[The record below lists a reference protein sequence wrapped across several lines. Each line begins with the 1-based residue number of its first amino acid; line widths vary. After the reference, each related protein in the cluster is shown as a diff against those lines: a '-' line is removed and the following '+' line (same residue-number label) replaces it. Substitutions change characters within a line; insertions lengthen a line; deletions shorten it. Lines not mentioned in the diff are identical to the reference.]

1 MFGEGTYAN
10 PIKIEGAT
18 NVVLEGANPANSSDA
33 SIIKAYSS
41 FESAAG
47 ATRKSIFEVS
57 GSSNVTVSRFNFD
70 FACVYDESVNNR
82 DATLTPV
89 FVHYRMGGITFIDTS
104 GTISDNFIGNYY
116 DMWSTLGLI
125 VKPNPDGPDGEELG
139 DNYQDLGSSFIPPE
153 RGTNHCEGRTRHQ
166 QSEYANR
173 AAFGAIFALST
184 PAHIPTVDAGGK
196 VTNLRPIRIEGNE
209 FVNAVKPAIGISG
222 WYDFMVRRN
231 TIRRANNG
239 IDISGGASGRVSS
252 NTIQDTNL
260 GVVYAPS
267 WVLKSH
273 PGRSK
278 DIEAHLIADR
288 NQISNVSGSAFALGF
303 NHCADANKDGTAVHT
318 NAEVRGNHISRYVYS
333 SNNPV
338 ATSGVEIVV
347 TSHFPHSYGPAE
359 GLAHRREFGC
369 DPAGAHD
376 GERVRANIVS
386 NTFEADRPMVD
397 NAGNPHPDARPV
409 AIIAVPPNPDFATD
423 GKWQTTYI
431 EGYSAWF
438 EVNAHYNEFIG
449 HETAV
454 QITPGHVRHGRIN
467 ATINF
472 WGSGIESPAS
482 LIDDAV
488 QMPSVAGIKYDP
500 WLRTAGQA
508 GWNGPYAT
516 GERELLTTSSTSQ
529 SRALVARLN
538 EGEDPVVISVPAGAT
553 PDGEQVMLTVQE
565 ADAPA
570 PMGFRVAGS
579 PDVVDISL
587 AAGDELLGPVTVCLP
602 EVQGLSGEQVLLHLG
617 DGPGARW
624 RVLPKA
630 PPPAGYASG
639 WVCGHTS
646 DFSFFMVAGTDPDI
660 LLRPA
665 RILRVEPSIR
675 SATVTAGDVL
685 RLELSVYGRQN
696 ILDNDLEDVSYT
708 VWSDGAGGGSFDGS
722 GRGVLYTAPSAP
734 GIYSVTAE
742 LPSTVCGGTQD
753 QCTAKF
759 TIIVRRPSAA
769 LEERPA
775 PENPVGEIPSVLV
788 DAEGRQYEV
797 FTPEEGGTFEGEG
810 YSLRVDPGA
819 VPNGE
824 FVGIRISDEGA
835 ASNVGMTHQRYTLG
849 GNMYAVSAVDGSGA
863 AVSSYVLDD
872 PAMVCMPLPDELRR
886 NISDLA
892 VVAIN
897 GDGSLTIL
905 SAQVRIGTVG
915 TMVCGGLSNL
925 HASVAV
931 GSAGAPAPL
940 PTAVPEPTPEAP
952 DTGGRAPSTTTAPIL
967 TMLFGL
973 IGLALG
979 AAAACSRRGRR
990 MKR

>member
-1 MFGEGTYAN
+1 MFGEGTYSN
-10 PIKIEGAT
+10 PMKIEGAA
-18 NVVLEGANPANSSDA
+18 NVVLKSANPATSSNA
-33 SIIKAYSS
+33 SIIKAYTS

-47 ATRKSIFEVS
+47 ATRQSIFEVS
-57 GSSNVTVSRFNFD
+57 GSSNVTISGFNFD
-70 FACVYDESVNNR
+70 FACVYDDTVNSR
-82 DATLTPV
+82 TLTPV
-89 FVHYRMGGITFIDTS
+89 FVQYRMGAITFLDTS
-104 GTISDNFIGNYY
+104 GLVSDNFFGDYY
-116 DMWSTLGLI
+116 DMWRAFSTI
-125 VKPNPDGPDGEELG
+125 SPQRD
-139 DNYQDLGSSFIPPE
+139 Q
-153 RGTNHCEGRTRHQ
+153 NHCENRQRHQ

-173 AAFGAIFALST
+173 SAFGAIFALST
-184 PAHIPTVDAGGK
+184 SAHIPTVDAGGK

-209 FVNAVKPAIGISG
+209 FVDAVKPAIGISG

-231 TIRRANNG
+231 MIRRANNG

-252 NTIQDTNL
+252 NTILETNL

-273 PGRSK
+273 PAGRRT
-278 DIEAHLIADR
+278 IEAHMTADR

-318 NAEVRGNHISRYVYS
+318 NAEVRGNHISRYVYD

-369 DPAGAHD
+369 DPAGSHD
-376 GERVRANIVS
+376 GERVKANIVS
-386 NTFEADRPMVD
+386 NTFEQIGPMVD
-397 NAGNPHPDARPV
+397 NDGNPHPDAHPV

-467 ATINF
+467 ATNNF

-482 LIDDAV
+482 LIDDALK
-488 QMPSVAGIKYDP
+488 MPSVTGIKYDP
-500 WLRTAGQA
+500 WLRIAGQA

-516 GERELLTTSSTSQ
+516 GERELLTTSSTSE
-529 SRALVARLN
+529 SHTLVARLN

-570 PMGFRVAGS
+570 PTGFRAAGS

-587 AAGDELLGPVTVCLP
+587 ADGDELLGPVTVCLP

-624 RVLPKA
+624 QALPKA
-630 PPPAGYASG
+630 TPPAGYESG
-639 WVCGHTS
+639 WVCGQTS
-646 DFSFFMVAGTDPDI
+646 DFSLFMVAGTDPDI

-675 SATVTAGDVL
+675 SATVSAGDSL
-685 RLELSVYGRQN
+685 RLELNVYGRQN

-708 VWSDGAGGGSFDGS
+708 VWSDGEGGGSFDGS
-722 GRGVLYTAPSAP
+722 GRRVLYTAPSAP
-734 GIYSVTAE
+734 GTYSVTAE
-742 LPSTVCGGTQD
+742 LPSTVCRGTQD

-775 PENPVGEIPSVLV
+775 PENPIGEIPSVLV

-797 FTPEEGGTFEGEG
+797 FTPEEGGTFEGDDVTI
-810 YSLRVDPGA
+810 SADPGV
-819 VPNGE
+819 VPNLE
-824 FVGIRISDEGA
+824 IVGVSADVAGA
-835 ASNVGMTHQRYTLG
+835 ASNIGQSHHRYSLAGMWHEIR
-849 GNMYAVSAVDGSGA
+849 AVDADESPVSG
-863 AVSSYVLDD
+863 YVLQS
-872 PAMVCMPLPDELRR
+872 PMEVCLPLPDVLRT
-886 NISDLA
+886 NISD
-892 VVAIN
+892 VALVSSN
-897 GDGSLTIL
+897 ADGSLTIL
-905 SAQVRIGTVG
+905 SSSVRIMTSE
-915 TMVCGGLSNL
+915 TRVCGGLSEL
-925 HASVAV
+925 PTSVAV
-931 GSAGAPAPL
+931 GRLGSPADL
-940 PTAVPEPTPEAP
+940 PTPTPSVDETGLP
-952 DTGGRAPSTTTAPIL
+952 DTGGGAPSGNALIFSGMMSGVLIL
-967 TMLFGL
+967 GGL
-973 IGLALG
+973 WLIRL
-979 AAAACSRRGRR
+979 GRR
-990 MKR
+990 YTRSHRG